1 LNRCGV
7 KENKTKNEQ
16 MKQFVIGVDLGGTFI
31 KAGIV
36 DNLGNILLE
45 DSIPTE
51 AEKGPE
57 HVVVQISK
65 IVRKLSEKFDSGEI
79 LGIGIGAP
87 GQVDPAGAVK
97 YPPNFPGWGVVYL
110 AQEVQKE
117 TGIEAVVDN
126 DANVAAIGEAK
137 FGAGKEHPNFIMVT
151 LGTGIGG
158 GIIIGGKIYRGPT
171 GGAGE
176 IGHVSIKFDGPKC
189 NCGNYGCVESYVGQ
203 RYLSAWVAKELEN
216 NPNSKIIE
224 LVNGDLSKI
233 EPYIISL
240 AAEQGDEFAINVWKK
255 AGFYVGVMLASV
267 MNLFDINVAIVGG
280 GVAKAGKVLFD
291 AMNQTVK
298 SRALKPIAEKAIVIP
313 SQLGN
318 KAGILGAGALAFEE
332 LSQPST

>member
-1 LNRCGV
+1 
-7 KENKTKNEQ
+7 
-16 MKQFVIGVDLGGTFI
+16 MKKLVIGVDLGGTFI

-36 DNLGNILLE
+36 DETGNIIIE

-51 AEKGPE
+51 AEKGPS
-57 HVVVQISK
+57 HVIEQISK
-65 IVRKLSEKFDSGEI
+65 IVLKLSENYDDDQIIGV
-79 LGIGIGAP
+79 GIGAP
-87 GQVDPAGAVK
+87 GQVDPQGGVK
-97 YPPNFPGWGVVYL
+97 YPPNFPGWTVVYL
-110 AQEVQKE
+110 AKEVEKR
-117 TGIEAVVDN
+117 TSLRAIVDN

-158 GIIIGGKIYRGPT
+158 GIIIGRKIYRGPT

-176 IGHVSIKFDGPKC
+176 IGHVSINFEGPKC
-189 NCGNYGCVESYVGQ
+189 NCGNYGCVEAYVGQ
-203 RYLSAWVAKELEN
+203 KYLSSWVAKELER

-224 LVNGDLSKI
+224 IVNGDLSKI
-233 EPYIISL
+233 EPHIISI

-280 GVAKAGKVLFD
+280 GVAKAGKILFD
-291 AMNQTVK
+291 AMNETVK

-313 SQLGN
+313 AQLGN
-318 KAGILGAGALAFEE
+318 KAGVLGAGALAFEE
-332 LSQPST
+332 LV

>member
-1 LNRCGV
+1 MEKL
-7 KENKTKNEQ
+7 
-16 MKQFVIGVDLGGTFI
+16 VIGVDLGGTFI
-31 KAGIV
+31 KAGV
-36 DNLGNILLE
+36 VNNSGEILIE

-57 HVVVQISK
+57 HVVEQISK
-65 IVRKLSEKFDSGEI
+65 IVLKLAENFKNGHI
-79 LGIGIGAP
+79 LGTGIGAP
-87 GQVDPAGAVK
+87 GQVDPQGGVK
-97 YPPNFPGWGVVYL
+97 YPPNFPGWTIVYL
-110 AQEVQKE
+110 AKEVEEK
-117 TGIEAVVDN
+117 TGIKTVVDN

-137 FGAGKEHPNFIMVT
+137 FGAGKEHPDFIMVT

-176 IGHVSIKFDGPKC
+176 IGHVSINFEGPKC
-189 NCGNYGCVESYVGQ
+189 NCGNYGCVEAYVGQ
-203 RYLSAWVAKELEN
+203 KYLSAWVAKELEK
-216 NPNSKIIE
+216 NPKSKIIE

-240 AAEQGDEFAINVWKK
+240 AAEQGDEFAINVWKR

-267 MNLFDINVAIVGG
+267 MNLFDIKVAIVGG

-291 AMNQTVK
+291 AMNETVK

-313 SQLGN
+313 AKLGN
-318 KAGILGAGALAFEE
+318 RAGILGAGALAFEE
-332 LSQPST
+332 LT

>member
-1 LNRCGV
+1 MEKL
-7 KENKTKNEQ
+7 
-16 MKQFVIGVDLGGTFI
+16 VIGVDLGGTFI
-31 KAGIV
+31 KAGV
-36 DNLGNILLE
+36 VNNSGEILIE

-57 HVVVQISK
+57 HVIEQISK
-65 IVRKLSEKFDSGEI
+65 VILKLSENFKNGQI
-79 LGIGIGAP
+79 LGTGIGAP
-87 GQVDPAGAVK
+87 GQVDPQGGVK
-97 YPPNFPGWGVVYL
+97 YPPNFPGWTVVYL
-110 AQEVQKE
+110 AKEVEEK
-117 TGIEAVVDN
+117 TGIKTVVDN

-137 FGAGKEHPNFIMVT
+137 FGAGKGYPDFIMVT

-176 IGHVSIKFDGPKC
+176 IGHVSINFDGPKC
-189 NCGNYGCVESYVGQ
+189 NCGNYGCVEAYVGQ
-203 RYLSAWVAKELEN
+203 KYLSSWVAKELER

-240 AAEQGDEFAINVWKK
+240 AAEKGDEFAINVWKR

-267 MNLFDINVAIVGG
+267 MNLFDIKVAIVGG

-291 AMNQTVK
+291 AMNETVK

-313 SQLGN
+313 AQLGN
-318 KAGILGAGALAFEE
+318 RAGILGAGALAFEE
-332 LSQPST
+332 LNL

>member
-1 LNRCGV
+1 
-7 KENKTKNEQ
+7 
-16 MKQFVIGVDLGGTFI
+16 MKKFVIGVDLGGTFI

-36 DNLGNILLE
+36 DEVGNIIAE
-45 DSIPTE
+45 NSIPTE
-51 AEKGPE
+51 AEKGPL
-57 HVVVQISK
+57 HVIEQISK
-65 IVRKLSEKFDSGEI
+65 IVDNLHTGFEDGKIIGV
-79 LGIGIGAP
+79 GIGTP
-87 GQVDPAGAVK
+87 GQVDPQGGVK
-97 YPPNFPGWGVVYL
+97 YPPNFPGWTVVYL
-110 AQEVQKE
+110 SKEVQKR
-117 TGIEAVVDN
+117 TGLNTVVDN

-158 GIIIGGKIYRGPT
+158 GIIIDRKIYRGPT

-176 IGHVSIKFDGPKC
+176 IGHVSINFEGPKC
-189 NCGNYGCVESYVGQ
+189 NCGNYGCVEAYVGQ
-203 RYLSAWVAKELEN
+203 KYLSNWVAKELEK

-233 EPYIISL
+233 EPRIISI

-291 AMNQTVK
+291 SINETVR

-313 SQLGN
+313 ATLEN
-318 KAGILGAGALAFEE
+318 RAGILGAGALAFEE
-332 LSQPST
+332 LSN